1 MEDTNSIKKVFPP
14 TSQTMAHK
22 FGPREAR
29 ASLFVRGIPFHIRR
43 SQLEQV
49 FAHHGEIRDVYIPL
63 DYYTR
68 EPRGFAYVEFE
79 DERDARYALKELDGA
94 RLWGQTIHIEWAK
107 SDRKTPKDM
116 RRQSEFGG
124 RRGGRMSGYD
134 DRRGPPPDYHHRGGG
149 SYGHGGFGGG
159 RGGGGFGGMRGG
171 RGRYAS
177 YSRSPSPQS
186 RNRGR
191 PVRRRRY
198 DLCGRM
204 IIFSLRKFAYLSVSG
219 CSML

>member
-1 MEDTNSIKKVFPP
+1 
-14 TSQTMAHK
+14 MAHK

-29 ASLFVRGIPFHIRR
+29 ASLFVRGVPFHIRR

-107 SDRKTPKDM
+107 SDRKTPKEM
-116 RRQSEFGG
+116 RVQTKQQHD
-124 RRGGRMSGYD
+124 RRGGGGYGRGGDRGMGGYGDRGRHRGMGGGPPYHGRSDHYGPSSGY
-134 DRRGPPPDYHHRGGG
+134 G
-149 SYGHGGFGGG
+149 GHGGGYGGPRDGGISGGGGGGG
-159 RGGGGFGGMRGG
+159 RGG
-171 RGRYAS
+171 RYVS
-177 YSRSPSPQS
+177 YSRSPS
-186 RNRGR
+186 RERERGR
-191 PVRRRRY
+191 TIRRRRY
-198 DLCGRM
+198 D
-204 IIFSLRKFAYLSVSG
+204 Y
-219 CSML
+219 